1 MSTVREVQT
10 AAPVVLP
17 TASRLVSIDI
27 FRGLTIAVMIFV
39 NELAEVRG
47 LPWWTYHAHG
57 NQDVMTYVDMVFPFF
72 LFIVGM
78 SMPLSVEQRLRR
90 NRSMGRLW
98 LHVMVRSVSLLVLGL
113 ILANAEN
120 VDPARVG
127 MSPIA
132 WGLLGLIGA
141 GLYLNAYPK
150 SEWGQRLGRVF
161 RVVGLAAVVAAFV
174 IFRRTAHGRVAWID
188 FSYPEILGLIGFAY
202 FSAALLWIPTRRWRW
217 AAPVSL
223 ILLVGLNM
231 ACTAGLLAFPL
242 RIPMYLWPFGNGA
255 HTALVLGGVVTAQI
269 FFGLRPGTEERTPAR
284 IATGRAL
291 IFALLALVTGWL
303 SVPLGISKIR
313 ATPAWTLWNIGAAV
327 LVFTLLYW
335 ICDQWRKTAWAAPV
349 HPAGA
354 NTLLTYLLPDMW
366 YLLSGVLGVTWMEMH
381 FNFGWAGVAKSVVF
395 TLMMLSFAWLLTR
408 ARVRLQL

>member
-1 MSTVREVQT
+1 
-10 AAPVVLP
+10 
-17 TASRLVSIDI
+17 
-27 FRGLTIAVMIFV
+27 
-39 NELAEVRG
+39 
-47 LPWWTYHAHG
+47 
-57 NQDVMTYVDMVFPFF
+57 
-72 LFIVGM
+72 
-78 SMPLSVEQRLRR
+78 
-90 NRSMGRLW
+90 
-98 LHVMVRSVSLLVLGL
+98 
-113 ILANAEN
+113 
-120 VDPARVG
+120 